1 MEVFMTMRVS
11 AESTTA
17 TTCLT
22 VTLSS
27 DETVT
32 TVRLAGELDIAC
44 ESAMAETAEQV
55 RTVGR
60 REVVLDVARLRFCDA
75 RGLAA
80 ILALRRRLD
89 DAGARVTLRGAGPRM
104 VRLLHLTGLEQL
116 LHTGQDLATSR

>member
-1 MEVFMTMRVS
+1 MTMRVP
-11 AESTTA
+11 AEATTA

-27 DETVT
+27 DDTVT
-32 TVRLAGELDIAC
+32 TVRLADELDIAC

-55 RTVGR
+55 RTIGR
-60 REVVLDVARLRFCDA
+60 REVVLDVARLRFCDV

-89 DAGARVTLRGAGPRM
+89 DAGARVTLRGADPRM
-104 VRLLHLTGLEQL
+104 VRLLRLTGLEQL
-116 LHTGQDLATSR
+116 LHPDQDLAMSR